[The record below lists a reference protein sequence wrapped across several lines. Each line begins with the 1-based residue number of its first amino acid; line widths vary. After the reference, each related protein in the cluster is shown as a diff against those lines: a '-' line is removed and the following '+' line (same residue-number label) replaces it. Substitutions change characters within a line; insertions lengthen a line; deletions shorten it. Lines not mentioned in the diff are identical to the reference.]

1 MKNKKALYI
10 TQAAMVA
17 AIYVVLTYIV
27 NMTGLANGVIQIRLS
42 EALCILP
49 AFMPAAVPGLFI
61 GCLISN
67 LICSAVIW
75 DVIFGSLATL
85 IGAVITYLL
94 RKKSKWLLPV
104 PAILS
109 NTIVIPILL
118 TYAYGMEDAI
128 WFSAITVFLG
138 EFISCGILGMLL
150 YHSLNSPHIRKI
162 FTDQK

>member
-67 LICSAVIW
+67 LICGAVIW

-85 IGAVITYLL
+85 IGAVITYLI

-118 TYAYGMEDAI
+118 TYAYGVEDAI

>member
-27 NMTGLANGVIQIRLS
+27 NLTGLANGVIQIRLS
-42 EALCILP
+42 EALCVLP
-49 AFMPAAVPGLFI
+49 AFIPAAVPGLFI

-85 IGAVITYLL
+85 IGAVITYLI

-104 PAILS
+104 PAIVA
-109 NTIVIPILL
+109 NTVIIPFVL
-118 TYAYGMEDAI
+118 TYAYGVEEAI

-150 YHSLNSPHIRKI
+150 YHSLNSPHIRSI
-162 FTDQK
+162 FKN

>member
-10 TQAAMVA
+10 TQAAMIA

-27 NMTGLANGVIQIRLS
+27 NMTGLASGVIQIRLS
-42 EALCILP
+42 EALCVLP

-67 LICSAVIW
+67 LICGAVIW

-104 PAILS
+104 PAIVS
-109 NTIVIPILL
+109 NTVIIPLVL
-118 TYAYGMEDAI
+118 TYAYGVPDAI

-150 YHSLNSPHIRKI
+150 YHSLNNPHIRSI
-162 FTDQK
+162 FKN

>member
-27 NMTGLANGVIQIRLS
+27 NMTGLANGVVQIRLS

-67 LICSAVIW
+67 LICGAVIW

-94 RKKSKWLLPV
+94 RKKPKWLLPV

-118 TYAYGMEDAI
+118 TYAYGVEDAI

>member
-10 TQAAMVA
+10 TQAAMIA

-27 NMTGLANGVIQIRLS
+27 NMTGLASGVIQIRLS
-42 EALCILP
+42 EALCVLP

-67 LICSAVIW
+67 LICGAVIW

-104 PAILS
+104 PAIVS
-109 NTIVIPILL
+109 NTVIIPLVL
-118 TYAYGMEDAI
+118 TYAYGVPDAI

-138 EFISCGILGMLL
+138 KFISCGILGMLL
-150 YHSLNSPHIRKI
+150 YHSQNNPHIRSI
-162 FTDQK
+162 FKN

>member
-1 MKNKKALYI
+1 MKNKKALFI
-10 TQAAMVA
+10 TQASMVA

-27 NMTGLANGVIQIRLS
+27 NMTGLASGVIQIRLS

-67 LICSAVIW
+67 LICGAVIW
-75 DVIFGSLATL
+75 DVIFGSIATL
-85 IGAVITYLL
+85 IGAIGTYLL
-94 RKKSKWLLPV
+94 KKKSKWLLPL

-109 NTIVIPILL
+109 NTVIIPVIL
-118 TYAYGMEDAI
+118 TYAYGVPDAI
-128 WFSAITVFLG
+128 WFSAITVFIG

-150 YHSLNSPHIRKI
+150 YHSLNNPHIRKI
-162 FTDQK
+162 FAQK

>member
-42 EALCILP
+42 EALCVLP

-67 LICSAVIW
+67 LICGAVIW

-85 IGAVITYLL
+85 IGAVITYLI

-118 TYAYGMEDAI
+118 TYAYGVPDAI

-138 EFISCGILGMLL
+138 EFISCGFLGMLL

>member
-10 TQAAMVA
+10 TQASMVA

-27 NMTGLANGVIQIRLS
+27 NMTGLASGVIQIRLS
-42 EALCILP
+42 EALCVLP

-61 GCLISN
+61 GCLVSN
-67 LICSAVIW
+67 LLCGAVIW
-75 DVIFGSLATL
+75 DVFFGSLATL

-104 PAILS
+104 PAIVS
-109 NTIVIPILL
+109 NTAIIPFVL
-118 TYAYGMEDAI
+118 TYAYGVEDAI

-150 YHSLNSPHIRKI
+150 YHSLNSPYIRDI
-162 FTDQK
+162 FKN